1 MIEDNTPASDMPLL
15 EQSNPNK
22 MVSTPDR
29 NMLILD
35 QNNYNAEEM
44 IGVEKD
50 GIPASKERAA
60 AVENLNTVQNGDV
73 DKRKEGKEN
82 ENLEVRNGPGSEVS
96 VVRDRAKEK
105 ITRRLA
111 VKNVHK
117 SSGSEKLRSNCKSIE
132 KNKLKKKSYN
142 ALASALKQH
151 QEVIQERVE
160 SSGRVFASVA
170 KMIEDVD
177 LFVQRLDLLTLF
189 VKSIKDTC
197 YHKSSL

>member
-15 EQSNPNK
+15 EQSNSNK
-22 MVSTPDR
+22 MISTADR

-44 IGVEKD
+44 ISVEKD

-73 DKRKEGKEN
+73 NKSKEWKEN
-82 ENLEVRNGPGSEVS
+82 ENLEVRNDPGSEVS

-117 SSGSEKLRSNCKSIE
+117 RSGSEKLMSNRKSIE
-132 KNKLKKKSYN
+132 KNKHKKKSYN
-142 ALASALKQH
+142 ALASVLKQH
-151 QEVIQERVE
+151 QEVSQERLE
-160 SSGRVFASVA
+160 RSGRVFASVA
-170 KMIEDVD
+170 KMIEEAD
-177 LFVQRLDLLTLF
+177 LFVQRLD
-189 VKSIKDTC
+189 
-197 YHKSSL
+197 

>member
-73 DKRKEGKEN
+73 DKSKEGKEN
-82 ENLEVRNGPGSEVS
+82 ENLEVRNDPGSEVS

-117 SSGSEKLRSNCKSIE
+117 SSSEKLRSNCKSIE
-132 KNKLKKKSYN
+132 KIKQKKKSYN
-142 ALASALKQH
+142 ALASALMQH
-151 QEVIQERVE
+151 QEVSQERLE
-160 SSGRVFASVA
+160 RSGRVFASVA
-170 KMIEDVD
+170 KMIEEVD
-177 LFVQRLDLLTLF
+177 LFVQRLD
-189 VKSIKDTC
+189 
-197 YHKSSL
+197 

>member
-44 IGVEKD
+44 ISVEKD
-50 GIPASKERAA
+50 GIPASKKRTA

-73 DKRKEGKEN
+73 DKSKEGKEN
-82 ENLEVRNGPGSEVS
+82 ENLEVRNGPGGEVS

-117 SSGSEKLRSNCKSIE
+117 SSSEKLRSNCKSIE
-132 KNKLKKKSYN
+132 KIKHKKKVYN
-142 ALASALKQH
+142 ALASALMQH
-151 QEVIQERVE
+151 QEVSQERLE
-160 SSGRVFASVA
+160 RSGRVFASVA

-177 LFVQRLDLLTLF
+177 LFVQRLD
-189 VKSIKDTC
+189 
-197 YHKSSL
+197 

>member
-1 MIEDNTPASDMPLL
+1 MIEDNTPASDMSLL
-15 EQSNPNK
+15 EQSNSNK
-22 MVSTPDR
+22 MVSTPDKD
-29 NMLILD
+29 MLILD

-60 AVENLNTVQNGDV
+60 AVENLKNGDV
-73 DKRKEGKEN
+73 DKSKEGKEN
-82 ENLEVRNGPGSEVS
+82 ENLEVRNDTGSEVS

-132 KNKLKKKSYN
+132 KIKHKKKVYN
-142 ALASALKQH
+142 ALASALMQH
-151 QEVIQERVE
+151 QEVSQERLE
-160 SSGRVFASVA
+160 RNGRVFASLA

-177 LFVQRLDLLTLF
+177 LFVQRLD
-189 VKSIKDTC
+189 
-197 YHKSSL
+197 

>member
-44 IGVEKD
+44 ICVEKD

-73 DKRKEGKEN
+73 DKSKEGKEN
-82 ENLEVRNGPGSEVS
+82 ENLEVRNDPGSEVS

-117 SSGSEKLRSNCKSIE
+117 SSGSEKLKSNRKSIE
-132 KNKLKKKSYN
+132 RNKHKKKSYN

-151 QEVIQERVE
+151 QEVSQERLE

-170 KMIEDVD
+170 KMIEEAD
-177 LFVQRLDLLTLF
+177 LFVQRLD
-189 VKSIKDTC
+189 
-197 YHKSSL
+197 

>member
-1 MIEDNTPASDMPLL
+1 MIEDN

-22 MVSTPDR
+22 MVSTADR

-50 GIPASKERAA
+50 GTPASKESAA

-73 DKRKEGKEN
+73 DKSKEGKEN
-82 ENLEVRNGPGSEVS
+82 ENLEVRNDPRSEVS

-105 ITRRLA
+105 ITSSVT

-117 SSGSEKLRSNCKSIE
+117 SSGSEKLRS
-132 KNKLKKKSYN
+132 
-142 ALASALKQH
+142 
-151 QEVIQERVE
+151 
-160 SSGRVFASVA
+160 
-170 KMIEDVD
+170 
-177 LFVQRLDLLTLF
+177 
-189 VKSIKDTC
+189 
-197 YHKSSL
+197 

>member
-73 DKRKEGKEN
+73 DKSKEGKEN
-82 ENLEVRNGPGSEVS
+82 ENLEVRNDPGSEVS

-117 SSGSEKLRSNCKSIE
+117 SSSGKLRSNCKSIE
-132 KNKLKKKSYN
+132 KIKQKKSYN

-151 QEVIQERVE
+151 REVSQERLE

-170 KMIEDVD
+170 KMIEEVD
-177 LFVQRLDLLTLF
+177 LFVQRLD
-189 VKSIKDTC
+189 
-197 YHKSSL
+197 